1 MNILDNYDNGYTK
14 IMEQQKTTTLTE
26 TVTRK
31 VMQGLTEKGL
41 NFAADGSISNFNTV
55 LSTGDAHLKFLNL
68 ASREDLG
75 TSARLQNAYAQNPW
89 VFSCIE
95 VMRLNFSH
103 VPLDFF
109 DGDNLMER
117 PDVFPQRLFE
127 FVSPT
132 GNKFWLL
139 DSFITWMALRGE
151 CFWQKLRGANGQ
163 PMRIKVLS
171 PDRMQHIVKAD
182 ELIGW
187 KRLLPNGKEQF
198 IDPIDI
204 IHFKNFNPFNEFRG
218 MGPLLAASLGLQTD
232 FAASQFNH
240 NFFQRDAT
248 PTVQISTEQQI
259 TEDEATAM
267 ELRYEKKHRGLRK
280 SHSVS
285 VFGKGSKLEAI
296 SASQKDMEFPF
307 QKRWSRDEVCTVL
320 NTPKALLQI
329 LEDSSIKS
337 NIKEQE
343 KQLYN
348 YNLIPKMI
356 LFETTLLSDFFDAE
370 GLDGKHARF
379 RKEAIDGL
387 KEEFDIKVETAE
399 RLIKIGFTPDEVNT
413 NQNLGFPAQP
423 DRLPLELQKIGASNA
438 AATPDNNSK
447 TIDNDKT
454 DYWSLSIEEK
464 STRGDNE
471 RKRTEK
477 QKARAQGRFAKALI
491 EEYLDPL
498 RQQILERIFSIDDDS
513 KTIKQL
519 SPDIINEIF
528 PDFKDANER
537 IVEVSRPFIAEG
549 YTLGVGNITSQ
560 LQLSFDIGN
569 PRALAAINTRSVE
582 LQGLNET
589 IRRKMEKKIKPII
602 ADAITAGQSYNEA
615 AGKVAQAARDIMN
628 NANRN
633 ARNIAKTEINK
644 ALTQGRVDA
653 MEGLGVSKHMWIS
666 SKNPTD
672 PREDHAATDG
682 EVREI
687 GKAFSNGL
695 TMPHESGAAAE
706 DVINC
711 GCITIPFE

>member
-1 MNILDNYDNGYTK
+1 MDALKAYDTGYLK
-14 IMEQQKTTTLTE
+14 IMERQQSTTITKT
-26 TVTRK
+26 V
-31 VMQGLTEKGL
+31 TEKGL

-75 TSARLQNAYAQNPW
+75 ISARLQNAYAQNPW
-89 VFSCIE
+89 VFSCIH

-103 VPLDFF
+103 IPLDFF
-109 DGDNLMER
+109 DGENLMDR
-117 PDVFPQRLFE
+117 PEVFPQRLFE

-132 GNKFWLL
+132 ANKFWLL
-139 DSFITWMALRGE
+139 DSYITWMALRGE

-163 PMRIKVLS
+163 PVRLKVLN
-171 PDRMQHIVKAD
+171 PDRMQHIVKGE

-187 KRLLPNGKEQF
+187 KRLLVNGRSEL
-198 IDPIDI
+198 IDPADL

-218 MGPLLAASLGLQTD
+218 FGPLLSAALGLQTD

-248 PTVQISTEQQI
+248 PSVQISTEQNL

-267 ELRYEKKHRGLRK
+267 ELRYEKKHRGLRR

-296 SASQKDMEFPF
+296 AASQKDMQFF
-307 QKRWSRDEVCTVL
+307 LTKKWSRDEVCTVL
-320 NTPKALLQI
+320 NVPKALLQI

-348 YNLIPKMI
+348 YNLIAQMV
-356 LFETTLLSDFFDAE
+356 LMETGLKKDFFDAE
-370 GLDGKHARF
+370 NLPGKRVRF

-387 KEEFDIKVETAE
+387 KEEFDIKVETAV
-399 RLIKIGFTPDEVNT
+399 RLVSIGFSPDEVNT
-413 NQNLGFPAQP
+413 NQNLGFESKP
-423 DRLPLELQKIGASNA
+423 DRIPLELQKIAASAGALPV
-438 AATPDNNSK
+438 TEPKNNNGKNIKNGNS
-447 TIDNDKT
+447 
-454 DYWSLSIEEK
+454 DYWDLTTEEK

-471 RKRTEK
+471 RKRTQR
-477 QKARAQGRFAKALI
+477 QKAKTQGQFAKSLI
-491 EEYLDPL
+491 EDYLNPL
-498 RQQILERIFSIDDDS
+498 RQQILERIFAIDDDS
-513 KTIKQL
+513 KTIKKL
-519 SPDIINEIF
+519 TPDIIDEIF
-528 PDFKDANER
+528 PDFKEANIR

-560 LQLSFDIGN
+560 LQLNFDIGN
-569 PRALAAINTRSVE
+569 PRALAAINTRAVE
-582 LQGLNET
+582 LQGLNAT
-589 IRRKMEKKIKPII
+589 ILRKMEKKIKPII

-615 AGKVAQAARDIMN
+615 AGTIAQAARDIMN

-633 ARNIAKTEINK
+633 ARTIAKTEINK

-653 MEGLGVSKHMWIS
+653 MEGLGVLKHMWIS
-666 SKNPTD
+666 SKNPIE

-687 GKAFSNGL
+687 GKTFSNGL
-695 TMPHESGAAAE
+695 TMPHEAGAPAE